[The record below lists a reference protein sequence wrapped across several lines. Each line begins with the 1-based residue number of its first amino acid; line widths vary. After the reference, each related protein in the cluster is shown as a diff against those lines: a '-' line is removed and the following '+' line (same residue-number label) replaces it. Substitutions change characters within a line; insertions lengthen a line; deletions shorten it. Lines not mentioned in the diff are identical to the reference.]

1 LGCLQ
6 EKDPGPCLAYFPRYF
21 FNSKSGICEQFI
33 YGGCR
38 GNANR
43 FQTKEACTQLCS

>member
-6 EKDPGPCLAYFPRYF
+6 EKDPGPCFGYFPRYF
-21 FNSKSGICEQFI
+21 FNSKSGSCEQFI
-33 YGGCR
+33 YGGCQ

-43 FQTKEACTQLCS
+43 FETQEACIQLCS